1 MCVPLVSRGA
11 TQVLRTLLDLQLLP
25 DLPADPLPLLVQ
37 ELLNARVGEVG
48 VLVQTELLQNRQPAW
63 VTLQEKEQKGRAGK
77 TRENRGQRKRWL
89 KHVIVNT
96 IKTKEESLMSINPE
110 LILFNLLMCGAE
122 SEEERRERDGQP
134 DKAVMGGK
142 AER

>member
-11 TQVLRTLLDLQLLP
+11 AQVLRTLLDLQLLP

-48 VLVQTELLQNRQPAW
+48 VLVQTELLQNRQPVW

-77 TRENRGQRKRWL
+77 TRENWGQRKQWL
-89 KHVIVNT
+89 KCVIVNT
-96 IKTKEESLMSINPE
+96 IKTKEKRIVNV
-110 LILFNLLMCGAE
+110 
-122 SEEERRERDGQP
+122 D
-134 DKAVMGGK
+134 
-142 AER
+142 